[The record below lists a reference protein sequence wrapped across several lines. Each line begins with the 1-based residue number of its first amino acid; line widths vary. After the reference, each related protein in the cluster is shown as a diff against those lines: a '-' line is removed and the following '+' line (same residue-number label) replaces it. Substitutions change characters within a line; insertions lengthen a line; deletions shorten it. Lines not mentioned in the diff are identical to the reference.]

1 MRMFM
6 KLSKNSKQ
14 KIMMTLGKSQ
24 KSKIQTV
31 NNPLHQNK
39 TFRQEVQDFEQQI
52 LFKKSQKSRNKIR
65 KRKRRIRTSLSTIEE
80 CDDDTIIDV
89 L

>member
-1 MRMFM
+1 
-6 KLSKNSKQ
+6 
-14 KIMMTLGKSQ
+14 MTLDKSQ
-24 KSKIQTV
+24 SKIQTV
-31 NNPLHQNK
+31 NNPLNQNK

-65 KRKRRIRTSLSTIEE
+65 KRKRKIRTSLSTIEE

>member
-1 MRMFM
+1 
-6 KLSKNSKQ
+6 
-14 KIMMTLGKSQ
+14 MTLDKSQ
-24 KSKIQTV
+24 SKIQTV

-52 LFKKSQKSRNKIR
+52 LFKKTQKSRNKIR

>member
-1 MRMFM
+1 
-6 KLSKNSKQ
+6 
-14 KIMMTLGKSQ
+14 MMTLDKSQ
-24 KSKIQTV
+24 SKIQTV
-31 NNPLHQNK
+31 NNPLNQNK

-52 LFKKSQKSRNKIR
+52 LFKKTQKSRNKIR

>member
-1 MRMFM
+1 M

-14 KIMMTLGKSQ
+14 KIMMTLDKSHQ
-24 KSKIQTV
+24 ISKIQTV

>member
-1 MRMFM
+1 M

-14 KIMMTLGKSQ
+14 KIMMTLDKSQ
-24 KSKIQTV
+24 SKIQTV
-31 NNPLHQNK
+31 NNPLNQNK

>member
-1 MRMFM
+1 
-6 KLSKNSKQ
+6 
-14 KIMMTLGKSQ
+14 MMTLDKSQ
-24 KSKIQTV
+24 SKIQTV
-31 NNPLHQNK
+31 NNPLNQNK

>member
-1 MRMFM
+1 
-6 KLSKNSKQ
+6 
-14 KIMMTLGKSQ
+14 MMTLDKSQ
-24 KSKIQTV
+24 SKIQTV
-31 NNPLHQNK
+31 NNPLNQNK

-52 LFKKSQKSRNKIR
+52 LFKKTQKSRNKTR